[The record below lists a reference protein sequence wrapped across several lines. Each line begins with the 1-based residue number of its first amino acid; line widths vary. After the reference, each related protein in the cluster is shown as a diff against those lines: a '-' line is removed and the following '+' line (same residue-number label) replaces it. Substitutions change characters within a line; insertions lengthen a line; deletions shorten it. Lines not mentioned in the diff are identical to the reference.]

1 MKRKFVAFFVLLLVA
16 SQIFSQERIPF
27 GRSDDPEIAFDEV
40 RALVLGISNYRK
52 LPLEKQLDYAA
63 DDAMAFYNFLK
74 ARPDIIKPRNIVA
87 LFNEEATN
95 KIRIESIL
103 YNLIVKES
111 DKNDLVIIYYA
122 GHGDIQNFNAST
134 EEGFL
139 LLHEVS
145 QDGDYMAPGND
156 VIEISEIQKYIS
168 LAPEGVKVLLITDAC
183 HSGKLVSSQKAAQ
196 KVLTSLIQEW
206 EKTYKLVSCQPNQL
220 SYENKKW
227 GGGHGVF
234 TYYLLYGL
242 KGLADENKDE
252 YLQFF
257 ELYDFVKE
265 KVQKAT
271 NYKQIPKAKGDETV
285 TFFPVDSYLK
295 KKALA
300 KYPHKGEFQGQKEE
314 GSYTPLLYQQDRS
327 GGDYFYRVPSNKRY
341 LLKHF
346 QKLVEEGKLI
356 PEYTDDSKSGGSFNV
371 SEVKHFKAHNKN
383 AFAVAVSNDGEVI
396 ATGGRDQVI
405 RLWNISTLEQIG
417 TLEHRGVKSLRFSF
431 NDHYLIS
438 GSWDNQVKV
447 WNLEEKKAEYVNRAH
462 SDDILTISF
471 SRNGKYMA
479 TGGYG
484 DSVKLW
490 DLSRWQIIR
499 SYHKIHK
506 GAVNDLLFVSPEAF
520 VTAGADGKIIK
531 RSLENGAVLHQANR
545 EAGVKDL
552 FYMSDNNW
560 LFSVDKSGNL
570 TRLASDNLSLLN
582 QWNISQTP
590 LNTITGASN
599 ASCLFLGGT
608 VHEIKIF
615 NFKEGKVIRKIKVPR
630 GITKLDV
637 NPYQGILAGVMFGGH
652 GVCIHLKNYL
662 PPPAGNAYENYM
674 LLQSSPEIK
683 HLHDRIRGYFASA
696 LQSFAV
702 GVINP
707 FINGKENLPSMEKIQ
722 QAKTYL
728 HYAEKLYPKENV
740 ITQRMQINKKLLDI
754 FEIMIAHQY
763 KNIPEAIEKV
773 KEIMKVHEDA
783 SYTYNT
789 LSNLYRR
796 LNELKKAKE
805 SGKIAANRIPGWTE
819 PKASLGQAYFK
830 EGSYEEALKEFDKI
844 VELRPEIAKGYKY
857 KGDVYAFLGNY
868 EKAGEEYQTAEKKDS
883 GNPGIL
889 LRKARL
895 RLMKSDFT
903 GAEKIL
909 RKCIDSHPNYT
920 ESQILLGR
928 MYHYRFLDSYEK
940 TGKVRDLLFEKSYQ
954 QLFHIHKQ
962 FPRLPG
968 PKKSLAELYLTVYQL
983 KDKLKKNKWN
993 KLMVVL
999 PEQKPHKLLHRAFH
1013 LYTSVTVQNPF
1024 DPKAKYGVA
1033 RCKLSSGHFDKAKE
1047 YMKEYIDLVPE
1058 QPDGYFYLGRLYVDN
1073 GKYIEGREYLKKAI
1087 KKDPLYF
1094 PAYYFMLYSYDQQKD
1109 QNKIGNWLK
1118 SFSEKKGRKEW
1129 RIHAKKLFDSPVFIS
1144 DVGVYRYSMVRFM
1157 N

>member
-356 PEYTDDSKSGGSFNV
+356 PEYTDDSKSVGSFNV

-431 NDHYLIS
+431 NDRYLIS